1 VDPRKTGRELRA
13 AVVISG
19 HFLAQGERLTI
30 TLEAIDVGTNTLIWQ
45 ATVPSI
51 TDNAAITQAQV
62 VAQVRQGL
70 LPALRREASK
80 KP

>member
-1 VDPRKTGRELRA
+1 
-13 AVVISG
+13 VISG

-30 TLEAIDVGTNTLIWQ
+30 TLEAVNVGTNTLIWQ

-62 VAQVRQGL
+62 VAQVKQGL
-70 LPALRREASK
+70 LPALRRGR
-80 KP
+80 